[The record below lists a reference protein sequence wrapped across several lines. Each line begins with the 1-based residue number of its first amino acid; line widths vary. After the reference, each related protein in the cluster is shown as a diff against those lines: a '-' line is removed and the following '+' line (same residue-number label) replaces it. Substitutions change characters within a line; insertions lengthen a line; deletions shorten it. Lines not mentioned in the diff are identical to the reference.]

1 MSDTFFS
8 MFTPS
13 EIAKISSAGTK
24 ITMPE
29 GWSPISER
37 TGADKAYVILS
48 GEVSVRHDGKEIA
61 RLGEGDIIGEAA
73 IIGRTLRTASIV
85 SLSKLE
91 LIHFTADAL
100 RRLDVDMPKFH
111 TALEKVAEER
121 MSGDPDDA
129 KG

>member
-1 MSDTFFS
+1 MPDTFFS

-24 ITMPE
+24 VTLPE

-37 TGADKAYVILS
+37 TGADKAYIILK
-48 GEVSVRHDGKEIA
+48 GEVSVRHDGDEIA

-85 SLSKLE
+85 ALTPLE
-91 LIHFTADAL
+91 LIHFTPEAL

-111 TALEKVAEER
+111 EALERVAEER
-121 MSGDPDDA
+121 MSGDTDE
-129 KG
+129 